1 MRRPVI
7 LDIAPNSEKAEWEHD
22 LVARLEG
29 RFVSCV
35 GPDVEGGCPLLH
47 GERCPKLEKA
57 DGILFQLDMDRG
69 EDRHLLGMYLRTT
82 DVPIRVV
89 VTTEQALRWPGLLD
103 LIEVFTPPMEGAEID
118 ALAEE
123 IAGEKDVGL
132 Q

>member
-7 LDIAPNSEKAEWEHD
+7 LDIAPDPEEAGWEQD
-22 LVARLEG
+22 LLARLQG

-35 GPDVEGGCPLLH
+35 GPDVEGGCPLLR

-57 DGILFQLDMDRG
+57 DGILFQLDLDHG

-89 VTTEQALRWPGLLD
+89 VTAEQALRWPGLLD
-103 LIEVFTPPMEGAEID
+103 LVEVFTPPMERDEID
-118 ALAEE
+118 AFAEDV
-123 IAGEKDVGL
+123 GEKDPGL
-132 Q
+132 P

>member
-35 GPDVEGGCPLLH
+35 GPDVEGGCPLLR
-47 GERCPKLEKA
+47 GERCSKIEKV
-57 DGILFQLDMDRG
+57 DGILFRLDVDRG

-89 VTTEQALRWPGLLD
+89 VTAEQALRWPRLLD
-103 LIEVFTPPMEGAEID
+103 LVEVFTPPMARDEID
-118 ALAEE
+118 AFAEE
-123 IAGEKDVGL
+123 VGEKDPGL
-132 Q
+132 P